1 MPSNRNAGP
10 CPAIVNR
17 EATDRDFHKDNYL
30 KLLVIA
36 IMCYCQE
43 KKCYLSKI
51 AEQNESF
58 RSHHG
63 AVVRAG
69 KEELEA
75 LAVEMYACGLST
87 RNASQ

>member
-1 MPSNRNAGP
+1 
-10 CPAIVNR
+10 V
-17 EATDRDFHKDNYL
+17 
-30 KLLVIA
+30 LLSR
-36 IMCYCQE
+36 

-63 AVVRAG
+63 AVVRAR